1 MQRLL
6 FVLSTL
12 PLLFSCNN
20 DLNVNDQWSDIT
32 VVFGLLDV
40 TADTNWVRIH
50 RAWLGE
56 EEIRLGAESV
66 DSLYYSQT
74 LNVSLEELNANGEV
88 SRSLPLEYD
97 DQSRQMNDGYFTT
110 DGYHLYRTTETL
122 IADRTY
128 RLRIDKNNGNPVVYS
143 ETVLLDDDL
152 NIVRPTLVQLIALE
166 ENQTYSME
174 FDSQEGS
181 KVFQTFMKLKY
192 KEHPVGFP
200 NQLTYHSATVRL
212 PVKDVNNTNG
222 GVRVIVG
229 WSTESFLEG
238 IRQAVPLD
246 PNARRYVTG
255 IDFEVLAGNEDLH
268 TYINVNQP
276 ATGIVSERPDFSNIE
291 GGYGLFASRALNGR
305 YDKQFNESG
314 LLTLV
319 LNDLTCD
326 RNFVRITTSDTC
338 ICNAGNLDCQ

>member
-6 FVLSTL
+6 LALGAL
-12 PLLFSCNN
+12 PLLFACNN

-56 EEIRLGAESV
+56 DEIRLGAESA

-88 SRSLPLEYD
+88 SRSLPLAYD
-97 DQSRQMNDGYFTT
+97 DQTRQLNDGYFTT

-122 IADRTY
+122 IANRTY
-128 RLRIDKNNGNPVVYS
+128 RLRIDKNNGSPVVYS

-166 ENQTYSME
+166 ENQTYSVE

-192 KEHPVGFP
+192 KEHPAGFP
-200 NQLTYHSATVRL
+200 NQLSYHSATVRL

-238 IRQAVPLD
+238 VRQAVPLD

-291 GGYGLFASRALNGR
+291 GGYGLFASRALTGR